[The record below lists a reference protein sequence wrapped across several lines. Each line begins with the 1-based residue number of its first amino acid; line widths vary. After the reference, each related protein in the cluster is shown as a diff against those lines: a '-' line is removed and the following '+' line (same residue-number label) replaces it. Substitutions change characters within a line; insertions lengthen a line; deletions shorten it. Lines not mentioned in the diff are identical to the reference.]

1 MHYELSS
8 LGTVLILAVLDKMYW
23 TTAKQQQHRAMDAL
37 RAPADDVLVA
47 DWLRAMG
54 KAMQAEDKWVR
65 FAEALIK
72 DSAAVNIG
80 LLRQLRDADVD
91 KALDKAD
98 CSNAYKNTVKNF
110 IVPQDV
116 KFDFIH
122 PANDAETTGFSSE
135 SDAKARGTK
144 KWASQK
150 DRPSMGRELG
160 INSVDKLKL
169 PEHMFKNIK
178 HSPKKPMPG
187 KGQNNTT
194 EAVANCVLKWAIVK
208 FGTVHVDKFTC
219 DHIAEQLYERWPL
232 LKRWGKS
239 DRSWSDIIRHK
250 FMNWRLGDKVRDSPP
265 SLRWPTPPPA
275 PPPSPHRRR
284 RIAVS
289 PATLAAALALQLEF

>member
-1 MHYELSS
+1 
-8 LGTVLILAVLDKMYW
+8 
-23 TTAKQQQHRAMDAL
+23 MDAL

-54 KAMQAEDKWVR
+54 KAMQAEDEWVR

-91 KALDKAD
+91 KALDKAE

-160 INSVDKLKL
+160 INYVDKLKL

-232 LKRWGKS
+232 LKRWGKN

-275 PPPSPHRRR
+275 PPPSPHRRS